1 MLQIRNDLPAG
12 FLTLAAA
19 DLHRHF
25 QGPTL
30 IHLPGQRAPAVF
42 VSILLHGNEDV
53 GLKAIQQVLARFA
66 DRALPREWILFIGNV
81 EAAKHGLRMLPGQE
95 DFNRVWPGTTHPE
108 SAITRCM
115 SQVVDYVR
123 RAGVFVSLDL
133 HNNTG
138 TNPLYSCIETID
150 AKTIQLASL
159 FSRTMV
165 YFRVPLGVQTGAL
178 SKLCPAITC
187 ECGKVGDA
195 SGVDRAGELV
205 DACLHM
211 RELPS
216 HWPTRDD
223 FHLLH
228 SIATVKVS
236 PEWSIGFGDHE
247 GTTDLT
253 FPAELDHWNFRPLP
267 VGTVLGK
274 RRPGSRA
281 TLVVA
286 NEQGQTITSS
296 VIRILD
302 DQIILQREVIPAM
315 LTLDV
320 QVIRDDCL
328 GYFMEEYPLAF
339 ESSGHSS

>member
-12 FLTLAAA
+12 FLTVSAA
-19 DLHRHF
+19 DLYRHF

-53 GLKAIQQVLARFA
+53 GLKAIQQVLTAFA
-66 DRALPREWILFIGNV
+66 DRVLPRELMLFIGNV
-81 EAAKHGLRMLPGQE
+81 EAAQHGVRMLPHQE

-108 SAITRCM
+108 SALTRCM
-115 SQVVDYVR
+115 SQVVEHVR
-123 RAGVFVSLDL
+123 QAGVFVSLDL

-150 AKTIQLASL
+150 AKTIQLALL

-165 YFRVPLGVQTGAL
+165 YFRVPLGVQTGAM
-178 SKLCPAITC
+178 SQLCPAITC

-195 SGVDRAGELV
+195 SGVDRAAQVV

-211 RELPS
+211 LELPT
-216 HWPTRDD
+216 HWPVRDD

-228 SIATVKVS
+228 SVATVKIS
-236 PEWSIGFGDHE
+236 PQWSIAFGDHD
-247 GTTDLT
+247 GAADLT
-253 FPAELDHWNFRPLP
+253 FPADFDHWNFRPLP
-267 VGTVLGK
+267 VGTVLGR
-274 RRPGSRA
+274 RRPGSHA
-281 TLVVA
+281 TLVI
-286 NEQGQTITSS
+286 EDEFGQEITSS

-302 DQIILQREVIPAM
+302 DQIILQRAVIPAM
-315 LTLDV
+315 LTLNV

-328 GYFMEEYPLAF
+328 GYFMEEFPIV
-339 ESSGHSS
+339 